1 MFSLLKETKQQ
12 QLKVSSASAPGSFLP
27 FVLLSVSVAELVHL
41 CEEVV
46 GDVLLIV
53 VLGAE
58 DELDSLGWRVLTK
71 IRI

>member
-12 QLKVSSASAPGSFLP
+12 QLKASRASPPGSFLP

-41 CEEVV
+41 REEVV
-46 GDVLLIV
+46 GDVLLVIV
-53 VLGAE
+53 LSAE

>member
-12 QLKVSSASAPGSFLP
+12 QLKASRASSPGSFLP

-41 CEEVV
+41 REEVV
-46 GDVLLIV
+46 GDVLLVIV
-53 VLGAE
+53 LSAE